1 LRAAINAASS
11 SADGTKPLEASQQN
25 ALSCAD
31 YPVDVIAKI
40 VASHPYS
47 LIDAPLVLEPI
58 SNGIELVETPPE
70 LQALRDSIDNLDAAL
85 VHILAERFKCT
96 QRVGELKARLQLPSS
111 DASRERQQ
119 VERLRTLARAA
130 NLDPDF
136 AEKFLAFII
145 NEVIRHHETARVGIA
160 SSN

>member
-1 LRAAINAASS
+1 M
-11 SADGTKPLEASQQN
+11 
-25 ALSCAD
+25 
-31 YPVDVIAKI
+31 
-40 VASHPYS
+40 
-47 LIDAPLVLEPI
+47 
-58 SNGIELVETPPE
+58 ETQPE

-96 QRVGELKARLQLPSS
+96 QQVGELKARLRLPSS

-119 VERLRTLARAA
+119 VERLRSLARAA

-145 NEVIRHHETARVGIA
+145 KEVIRHHETARVRVT
-160 SSN
+160 SSS